1 MADIKITGLPEL
13 AATADNADE
22 LEIVDDVAGTPTSKK
37 ITRQNLLHSAAEI
50 KTLYEGNADTN
61 EFSDA
66 EQSKL
71 AGIESGATADQ
82 TGAEI
87 KTAYEGEADTNAFT
101 DAAVSKLAG
110 IEANA
115 TADQT
120 GAEIATAYEA
130 ESDRNAFTD
139 AEKAKLAA
147 IEALADVTDAANVG
161 SAGAPIISS
170 GSGAPSSTPTKV
182 GDIYIDTTG
191 DVAYVAVGTAD
202 SGDWALIEAA
212 GSSYTP
218 GGTDVAVAD
227 GGTGASDAPTARTN
241 LGLAIG
247 SDVQAHSAVL
257 DATTASFLTADET
270 KLDGIEAA
278 ADVTDET
285 NVLSALDGATIP
297 AADIASADKILF
309 QDAGSSDVLRVETL
323 ADLIKQIPVAYTI
336 AVSDEDTA
344 ITTGTAKV
352 TFRMPFAMTVTEVRA
367 SLTTASTSGTVQ
379 IDINEGGSP
388 ILGTKLTI
396 DQDEK
401 TSETAAT
408 PPTIS
413 DSALADD
420 AEMTVDIDGEGTGA
434 TGLKIT
440 LIGTRA

>member
-202 SGDWALIEAA
+202 SDDWALIEAA